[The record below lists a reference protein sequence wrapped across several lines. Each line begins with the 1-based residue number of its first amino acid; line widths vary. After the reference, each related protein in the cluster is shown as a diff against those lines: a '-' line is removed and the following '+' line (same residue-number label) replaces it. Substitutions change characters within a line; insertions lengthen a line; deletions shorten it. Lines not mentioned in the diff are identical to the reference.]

1 MVNLKK
7 NMTNLKEMKL
17 ILNQILV
24 SKKLIH
30 CLLVVVIPALIF
42 YSLSII
48 RLRSVGFEIMEILR
62 DPAQQSGE
70 SSFRGFLSNIGIW
83 LWVCSAAIS
92 YFFVLTSET
101 IIKKNFKGLFIL
113 TGTLSMLLAVDDFFM
128 IHDRYVSQKICYL
141 VYAIFIGFLF
151 IRHFKMII
159 EIAGF
164 AFLLAGVLLASS
176 IITDLI
182 QSKIPLDYQY
192 TQIIEEGFKF
202 IGAATWLYFIGRVA
216 SSLLIPIKER

>member
-1 MVNLKK
+1 MTSTKK
-7 NMTNLKEMKL
+7 MKL

-30 CLLVVVIPALIF
+30 CILIAVIPALIF

-48 RLRSVGFEIMEILR
+48 RLKSVGFEIMEILR

-92 YFFVLTSET
+92 FFFVLVSDT
-101 IIKKNFKGLFIL
+101 IINKNSKGLLLL
-113 TGTLSMLLAVDDFFM
+113 TGILSLLLAVDDFFM

-159 EIAGF
+159 EIEGF
-164 AFLLAGVLLASS
+164 AFLLAGILLASS
-176 IITDLI
+176 IVTDII

-192 TQIIEEGFKF
+192 VQVIEEGFKF

-216 SSLLIPIKER
+216 SSTLVPTKGS